1 MRKIEI
7 KNQRLLKSLTKK
19 QEIIEE
25 LNKLEKEADE
35 LRERGKQIEEEVNK
49 YLGKIQREDELSRP
63 EVKRE
68 MEKVDLD
75 EFEDLSKCYLEQ
87 EGEDKGKLFLVISD
101 RLEEFKT
108 YYKEQN
114 EKNNSSDTN
123 NNDSGNDTE
132 NTPEGEDD
140 SSRGQEEEGGELGEE

>member
-7 KNQRLLKSLTKK
+7 TNERLFKSLSKK
-19 QEIIEE
+19 HEIIDQ
-25 LNKLEKEADE
+25 LNEYEKEADK

-49 YLGKIQREDELSRP
+49 YLAKIQREDELSRP

-68 MEKVDLD
+68 MEKVELD
-75 EFEDLSKCYLEQ
+75 EYEDLSKCYLEQ

-101 RLEEFKT
+101 RLEEFKA

-114 EKNNSSDTN
+114 EKNNGSDTN
-123 NNDSGNDTE
+123 NNDSGDNTE
-132 NTPEGEDD
+132 DAPEGEDD